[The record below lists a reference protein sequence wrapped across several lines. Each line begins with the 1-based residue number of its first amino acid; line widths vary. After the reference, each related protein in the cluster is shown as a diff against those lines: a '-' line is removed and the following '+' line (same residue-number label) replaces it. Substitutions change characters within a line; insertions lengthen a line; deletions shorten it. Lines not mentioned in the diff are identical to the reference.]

1 MAVLRRGGAD
11 RLRIAAVI
19 ALLAATVAGP
29 RAARGAQ
36 APAPEIDRIEI
47 EGVVALQAETV
58 RAAIELS
65 PGETVDPERIERARR
80 NLREI
85 YHNHGYEEAEVRAVA
100 QRQRNPDN
108 KTETVLTLRVTEGR
122 PTRIG
127 AFTAEA
133 QGGTSREASR
143 HFARI
148 IESVMARGNIQIGEL
163 LDTEK
168 IANVRRAL
176 VEAFAAQNHLNVRV
190 GDPLVRGTL
199 PPAGQENVKGI
210 RWVTVTLP
218 VWPGD
223 QIDFGF
229 RDNTVLTLSRL
240 DQLVEEQRTLGF
252 GKDPVAAVRG
262 RIEDEYRALGF
273 ANVSTVAVTTENA
286 RTGSRHV
293 SIRINEGVRV
303 RIDRVDFD
311 GNIHFKDD
319 ELREQFFARASASVQ
334 QGYYVEKDAQKAA
347 ELMIEWM
354 KSKGYLSA
362 KLLTVNAV
370 AVQQRRAG
378 DSSRSVRL
386 VIYLYE
392 WDQTVVRSI
401 HITGA
406 AAIPPAEIERILGIS
421 EGQPLNLFHFSEGIE
436 EVKARYR
443 ALGYLNA
450 RLLNENTEKVVVYT
464 AQNRNA
470 DITLEISEGP
480 QFRCGKITIDGLTF
494 TKDYVVRRE
503 LNFGTGDVLEETRI
517 TGSQAALRRL
527 GIFSSAQIRL
537 VDDPERPGIKDVN
550 VLIQEG
556 TPGLMAG
563 GIGYRNDLGARAFGG
578 IGYTNLFGQA
588 HTLALDANINRRLD
602 ESFCVKQNVKDS
614 GCFVEYQAQVSYV
627 WPWFL
632 PGDTTLRP
640 AITSSTRIYKLFDA
654 QALSVAMSL
663 EKKLVPNLVGV
674 FTASFER
681 VRQFN
686 ALEDS
691 DNRILN
697 IGSVTPSLRLDL
709 RDNPLAP
716 TSGFFASGSFEVA
729 TPWLGSSGDGFPLG
743 YTRFQMRTDQFI
755 PLGRGITWYLS
766 FRTGI
771 ARSTEPYVINSAT
784 GKPDPKSGS
793 IPLIKQFT
801 LGGAGSLRGFK
812 DQDLNDQAIAIFG
825 TQTFVN
831 YRTQL
836 DLPFVGSLRFG
847 PFIDVAN
854 LLLDN
859 YSFTQ
864 GLRAGAGFGFHY
876 QTPVGPV
883 NFDYGFKLDPRP
895 GESASELYFS
905 IGVL

>member
-1 MAVLRRGGAD
+1 MVALIAVSAAGA
-11 RLRIAAVI
+11 REV
-19 ALLAATVAGP
+19 
-29 RAARGAQ
+29 RGAQ
-36 APAPEIDRIEI
+36 AVVPEIDRIEI

-65 PGETVDPERIERARR
+65 PGETVDPERVERARR
-80 NLREI
+80 NLRDI
-85 YHNHGYEEAEVRAVA
+85 YRNHGYESVEVKAVA
-100 QRQRNPDN
+100 GRQRGADN
-108 KTETVLTLRVTEGR
+108 RLETVLTFRVREGR

-127 AFTAEA
+127 AFAIEV
-133 QGGTSREASR
+133 QGTPSHEASQR
-143 HFARI
+143 FARVI
-148 IESVMARGNIQIGEL
+148 DSVLSRGGIQIGDL
-163 LDTEK
+163 LDSEK
-168 IANVRRAL
+168 IASVRRSL
-176 VEAFAAQNHLNVRV
+176 VEAFAAQNHLNVRM
-190 GDPLVRGTL
+190 GDPLVRDTL
-199 PPAGQENVKGI
+199 PPAGQEDVKGI
-210 RWVTVTLP
+210 RWVTVTVQ

-223 QIDFGF
+223 RIDFGF
-229 RDNTVLTLSRL
+229 RDNVVLTLSRL
-240 DQLVEEQRTLGF
+240 DQLVEEQRALGF
-252 GKDPVAAVRG
+252 GKDPIAAVRG
-262 RIEDEYRALGF
+262 RIEDEYRALGY
-273 ANVSTVAVTTENA
+273 AQVSTLAVTTENA
-286 RTGSRHV
+286 RTGNRHV
-293 SIRINEGVRV
+293 SIRINEGARV

-311 GNIHFKDD
+311 GNVNFKDE
-319 ELREQFFARASASVQ
+319 ELREQFFSRASASVQ
-334 QGYYVEKDAQKAA
+334 QGYFVEKDAQKAA

-362 KLLTVNAV
+362 KLLTLNAV
-370 AVQQRRAG
+370 VLPQKRAG

-392 WDQTVVRSI
+392 WDQTIVRSVQI
-401 HITGA
+401 AGA
-406 AAIPPAEIERILGIS
+406 RAIPPSEIERILGIS
-421 EGQPLNLFHFSEGIE
+421 EGQPLNLFRFSEGIE
-436 EVKARYR
+436 EVKARFR

-450 RLLNENTEKVVVYT
+450 RLLNENTDKVVVYT

-470 DITLEISEGP
+470 DITLEFDEGP
-480 QFRCGKITIDGLTF
+480 QFRCGKITIDGMTF

-503 LNFGTGDVLEETRI
+503 LSFNTGDILEEGRI
-517 TGSQAALRRL
+517 TASQAALRRL
-527 GIFSSAQIRL
+527 GIFSSAQVRL
-537 VDDPERPGIKDVN
+537 VDDPDRPGVKDVN
-550 VLIQEG
+550 ILIQEG

-563 GIGYRNDLGARAFGG
+563 GIGYRNDLGARVFGG

-588 HTLALDANINRRLD
+588 HTLAFDANVNRRLD
-602 ESFCVKQNVKDS
+602 ESFCIKPSINS
-614 GCFVEYQAQVSYV
+614 STCFVEYQAQVSYV

-632 PGDTTLRP
+632 PGNTTLRP

-654 QALSVAMSL
+654 QALSVATSL
-663 EKKLVPNLVGV
+663 EKKLLPSLVGV
-674 FTASFER
+674 LTASFER

-716 TSGFFASGSFEVA
+716 TNGFFASGSLEIA
-729 TPWLGSSGDGFPLG
+729 TPWLGSNGDGFPLG
-743 YTRFQMRTDQFI
+743 YTRFQMRADQFV

-771 ARSTEPYVINSAT
+771 ARSTEPYVINPST

-812 DQDLNDQAIAIFG
+812 DQDLNDQATAIFG

-847 PFIDVAN
+847 PFLDVAN

-883 NFDYGFKLDPRP
+883 NFDYGFKLDPHP